1 LLALVCKHFNVT
13 PKVNAWHSSFDASSN
28 PSGMLALAVDVSNRI
43 RHSAKLTQCRLKIIN
58 RQSSPRD
65 AKRRPELLAKESLH
79 SAVKTG

>member
-1 LLALVCKHFNVT
+1 LQAFQRH
-13 PKVNAWHSSFDASSN
+13 PKVNAWHSSFDAANN

-58 RQSSPRD
+58 CQSSPRD
-65 AKRRPELLAKESLH
+65 AKLRPELPAKESLH